1 MKKFII
7 ANWKCNPI
15 KAKEGEQI
23 LSSLKKTV
31 NTENEVVIC
40 PPSVFLSHF
49 LSLFSDIF
57 SFGGQDCFFEE
68 KGAYTGEISP
78 KMLQDIGCKYVIIG
92 HSERRTLFGET
103 DKSINHKI
111 NEILN
116 STKLTPILCIGE
128 NREDRVKNKTYSI
141 LEKQITNALKSI
153 AIEKAKKI
161 IIAYEPIWAI
171 GTGVYATK
179 EEIKEAKNNIVKI
192 LCDIYNK
199 PLINKIKIIYGGSVD
214 PKNISFIL
222 SKNDANMDG
231 ILIGRISLKPKN
243 FSLIA
248 NWK

>member
-1 MKKFII
+1 MKKIII

-15 KAKEGEQI
+15 KVKEGEQI
-23 LSSLKKTV
+23 LLSLKKTI
-31 NTENEVVIC
+31 NTENKVIIC
-40 PPSVFLSHF
+40 PPSLFLSPF

-92 HSERRTLFGET
+92 HSERRALFSET
-103 DKSINHKI
+103 DKSINQKI
-111 NEILN
+111 SKILN

-128 NREDRVKNKTYSI
+128 NREERAKNKTYSI
-141 LEKQITNALKSI
+141 LERQITSALNNIS
-153 AIEKAKKI
+153 IEKAKKI
-161 IIAYEPIWAI
+161 IIAYEPVWAI

-192 LCDIYNK
+192 LCDIYK
-199 PLINKIKIIYGGSVD
+199 KLPPNKIKIIYGGSVD
-214 PKNISFIL
+214 LKNIAFIL
-222 SKNDANMDG
+222 NKNDADMDG
-231 ILIGRISLKPKN
+231 VLVGGVSLKPKD